1 MMENQG
7 SFLFVFSFL
16 LLFDFAVFGDIL
28 GLDLGSDFLVF
39 LVLLFESVLGG
50 LVGVVPHFTDDLG
63 DLGNLGIGVGGLNLV
78 VVLLSEEEKGRKS
91 SLGGRWLN
99 LTNFYLVLLLFT
111 HGLSIKI

>member
-99 LTNFYLVLLLFT
+99 LTNFSYFLPMGFQ
-111 HGLSIKI
+111 

>member
-1 MMENQG
+1 MMGNQG

-16 LLFDFAVFGDIL
+16 LLLDLAVFCDIL
-28 GLDLGSDFLVF
+28 SLGFGGGFLVL

-50 LVGVVPHFTDDLG
+50 LVSVVPHVADDLG

-78 VVLLSEEEKGRKS
+78 VVLLSEKEKGRKG

-99 LTNFYLVLLLFT
+99 LTNFYLVFLLFT
-111 HGLSIKI
+111 HGL